1 KIKIF
6 VVNDGS
12 TDHTASVL
20 KRFEKNKQIQILHKE
35 NGGKHTAINLALLHT
50 KSDLVGCLDADSFV
64 ATDALKNIVTYFEN
78 KNVMSVVPSIIVENP
93 RNVIQ
98 FIQKVEYNWG
108 VFLRKILSYMG
119 ALYIT
124 PGPFS
129 IFRREIFEK
138 LGDYKHAHHTEDLE
152 FALRMQKN
160 HYKIVNAHNAHVYTV
175 APKTLRSLYVQR
187 LRWTYGFLKN
197 AQDYRA
203 LFFKKEYGHLGL
215 FVLPM
220 ATITIFTAL
229 YGVGSFVFN
238 WSVNVFE
245 EITKIQTVGIH
256 LPIFEFDWFFLNTNV
271 SFLMTLALSGLTVVL
286 LLIGK
291 KLAEGNVS
299 FSKDLVYFLFLY
311 PFIAPLWLTRAVY
324 NVVASRKISWR

>member
-1 KIKIF
+1 
-6 VVNDGS
+6 
-12 TDHTASVL
+12 
-20 KRFEKNKQIQILHKE
+20 
-35 NGGKHTAINLALLHT
+35 
-50 KSDLVGCLDADSFV
+50 
-64 ATDALKNIVTYFEN
+64 
-78 KNVMSVVPSIIVENP
+78 
-93 RNVIQ
+93 
-98 FIQKVEYNWG
+98 WG
-108 VFLRKILSYMG
+108 VFLRKILSCMG
-119 ALYIT
+119 AIYIT

-138 LGDYKHAHHTEDLE
+138 LGNYKHAHHTEDLE

-197 AQDYRA
+197 AQDYRS
-203 LFFKKEYGHLGL
+203 LFFKKEYGDLGL

-220 ATITIFTAL
+220 ATVTIFTAL
-229 YGVGSFVFN
+229 YGVGSFIFN
-238 WSVNVFE
+238 WSANMFE
-245 EITKIQTVGIH
+245 EITKIQTIGMHI
-256 LPIFEFDWFFLNTNV
+256 PNFEFDWFFLNTNV
-271 SFLMTLALSGLTVVL
+271 SFLVMVTLSSLTIIL

-291 KLAEGNVS
+291 KLAEGNVAV
-299 FSKDLVYFLFLY
+299 SKDLIYFLFFY